1 MSSGMTKEA
10 ERCRLALEEA
20 QAGRTVAL
28 VSSGDPG
35 VYGMAG
41 LALEM
46 AHSDGINI
54 PIQIISG
61 VTSATAAAASLGAP
75 LMLDFA
81 CISLSD
87 ILVPWEKI
95 EQRLEA
101 AAQGDLVVALY
112 NPRSKKRVRQLKEAR
127 EIFLKYRTGQT
138 PVGVVTM
145 AQDETERIEITD
157 LDNFLSLDI
166 GMRTMVIICN
176 STSKRIGNHL
186 VTPRGYPIGGT
197 SIKL

>member
-20 QAGRTVAL
+20 RSGQTVAL

-46 AHSDGINI
+46 AHGEGINI
-54 PIQIISG
+54 PIQIIAG

-95 EQRLEA
+95 EQRLESA
-101 AAQGDLVVALY
+101 ARGDLVVALY
-112 NPRSKKRVRQLKEAR
+112 NPRSKKRVRQLEEAR
-127 EIFLKYRTGQT
+127 EIFLKYRAGET

-145 AQDETERIEITD
+145 AQDETERVEITD
-157 LDNFLSLDI
+157 LENFLSLDI
-166 GMRTMVIICN
+166 GMRSMVIVCN
-176 STSKRIGNHL
+176 SSSKRIGDRL